1 MTHDYLLDGESEER
15 ILYLARIGAIFE
27 RLYGIKDLHD
37 AESRARVN
45 AGVTAKMLAELGYSS
60 EQIET
65 VLRERLLVHKKN
77 KTDH

>member
-1 MTHDYLLDGESEER
+1 MDGESEER

>member
-1 MTHDYLLDGESEER
+1 MLYDYLLAGESEER

-27 RLYGIKDLHD
+27 RLYGIKDIHD
-37 AESRARVN
+37 AESRAMAN

-65 VLRERLLVHKKN
+65 VLRERLLFRKKN

>member
-1 MTHDYLLDGESEER
+1 MTHDYLLAGESEER

-27 RLYGIKDLHD
+27 RLYGIKDLRD
-37 AESRARVN
+37 AESRAMAS
-45 AGVTAKMLAELGYSS
+45 AGVTAKMLAEFGYSS

-65 VLRERLLVHKKN
+65 VLRERLLFYKKN